1 MPRLFLAKVKF
12 CWHCGGSAHTDAA
25 LCPNCGTKFDVT
37 PSYKISK
44 LPNKDY
50 IGAIVGMSIGLI
62 VCATIIELLEAQ
74 MQPTTII
81 GYAERGLVTLTCI
94 ITGGLAGYRLSKSS
108 PSFN

>member
-1 MPRLFLAKVKF
+1 MPRQFLAKVNF
-12 CWHCGGSAHTDAA
+12 CWHCGGSADTDAE
-25 LCPNCGTKFDVT
+25 LCPNCGTLFDVT
-37 PSYKISK
+37 PSHKLSK

-50 IGAIVGMSIGLI
+50 IGALVGTRVGLI

-94 ITGGLAGYRLSKSS
+94 IIGGLAGYRLSKSS
-108 PSFN
+108 PTFN